1 MTNRLADAVSP
12 YLRSHASNPVD
23 WFPWGEEAFAEARRR
38 NVPLLVSIGYSTCH
52 WCHVMARESFADPVL
67 AGRLNARFVAIK
79 VDREEHP
86 EVDSVYLT
94 AAGAFTPNLGWP
106 LNVFVTPDGRPF
118 YAGTYWPPV
127 PVDGHPAFSQV
138 LDAVDEAWT
147 ARHEEVVDTAERLA
161 AAIAGAVGPGAAA
174 RAGGTDP
181 LPDIANISTAIDGL
195 LAREDREHGGFGDAP
210 KFPMAPVLGLLL
222 ETPGESTGER
232 FGAARAVAHRALTAM
247 ARSEL
252 RDQVEGGFFRYGT
265 RRDWSEPHYER
276 MLYDNALLLD
286 AYTTAWAQTGD
297 ELLRETAEG
306 IARYLVHGLQLPSG
320 GFASAQDS
328 ESTVDGA
335 RTEGGYYRLDAAARA
350 GQTPPAL
357 DEKVLAGWNGLA
369 IGALA
374 HASFALDHPEWML
387 AAQHAADHLLALHV
401 VSADDGTIRLVR
413 ASIAGRLS
421 SAASTPE
428 DYGLLAEGLLRLAAV
443 TGSARYAEAGRMLVR
458 ALVDSGFRAPGG
470 GDPVLA
476 AQGLLVELDPS
487 EGAYPSATSA
497 TASALL
503 LLHGLTGES
512 HYREAARELLAPLG
526 PQALAQPI
534 SFGRTLQLI
543 SSFGQPE
550 EQLVLLEPDPVAA
563 VDPGP
568 ADPDG
573 PADAAAAAD
582 PAALELRAAVRRRTG
597 ALVAVATDSEA
608 RLLADAGFSLF
619 ADRSTRDAR
628 PTAYL
633 CHDFVC
639 RLPTTTAGGLGS

>member
-1 MTNRLADAVSP
+1 
-12 YLRSHASNPVD
+12 
-23 WFPWGEEAFAEARRR
+23 
-38 NVPLLVSIGYSTCH
+38 
-52 WCHVMARESFADPVL
+52 MARESFADPVL
-67 AGRLNARFVAIK
+67 AERLNARFVAIK

-147 ARHEEVVDTAERLA
+147 ARNEEVVDTAERLA
-161 AAIAGAVGPGAAA
+161 AAIAGAVGSGAARSA
-174 RAGGTDP
+174 SDGGADA
-181 LPDIANISTAIDGL
+181 LPDSATISTAVDGL
-195 LAREDREHGGFGDAP
+195 LAHEDREYGGFGDAP

-222 ETPGESTGER
+222 ELP
-232 FGAARAVAHRALTAM
+232 GAARSVAHRALTAM

-252 RDQVEGGFFRYGT
+252 RDPVEGGFFRYGT

-286 AYTTAWAQTGD
+286 AYATAWAQTGD

-306 IARYLVHGLQLPSG
+306 IARYLAEGMQLPSG

-335 RTEGGYYRLDAAARA
+335 RTEGGYYRLDATARA
-350 GQTPPAL
+350 RQTPPAL

-443 TGSARYAEAGRMLVR
+443 TGSARYAEAGRMLVQ

-503 LLHGLTGES
+503 LLHGLSGES
-512 HYREAARELLAPLG
+512 RHREAARELLAPLAE
-526 PQALAQPI
+526 QALAQPI

-543 SSFGQPE
+543 ASFGRPE

-568 ADPDG
+568 ADPG
-573 PADAAAAAD
+573 SAAAETPADPD
-582 PAALELRAAVRRRTG
+582 AALDSEGRELRAAVRRRTG
-597 ALVAVATDSEA
+597 ALVAIATDSQA
-608 RLLADAGFSLF
+608 RLLADAGFALF

-639 RLPTTTAGGLGS
+639 RLPTTTADGLEG